1 MNNYR
6 NHVIRAGDGDTITL
20 FCGLKKIPLN
30 SFISSWGPVP
40 KWKNCRWIRTQKKSN
55 CTYEQ
60 IHNIT
65 QNHFEII
72 EHCQSDIRNVKYV
85 ESRSDASQ
93 VGDELCG
100 IKIIAADVRD
110 SGVWS
115 CCLDYGDDV
124 GCSAQ
129 GEYWLSV
136 KSGI

>member
-1 MNNYR
+1 M
-6 NHVIRAGDGDTITL
+6 
-20 FCGLKKIPLN
+20 KKIPIN
-30 SFISSWGPVP
+30 SFISSGGPVP

-60 IHNIT
+60 IYNIT

-85 ESRSDASQ
+85 ESRRDASK

-136 KSGI
+136 KSNKYIK

>member
-1 MNNYR
+1 M
-6 NHVIRAGDGDTITL
+6 
-20 FCGLKKIPLN
+20 KKIPVN
-30 SFISSWGPVP
+30 SFISSGGPVP
-40 KWKNCRWIRTQKKSN
+40 KWKNCRWIRTQKQSH
-55 CTYEQ
+55 CIYEQ
-60 IHNIT
+60 IYNIT

-136 KSGI
+136 KLDK